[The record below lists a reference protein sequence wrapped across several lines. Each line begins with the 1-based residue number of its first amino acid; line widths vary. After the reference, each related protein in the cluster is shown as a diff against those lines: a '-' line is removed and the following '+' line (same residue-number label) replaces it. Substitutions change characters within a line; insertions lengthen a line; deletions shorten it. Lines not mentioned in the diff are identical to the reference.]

1 MQRKL
6 TAPETTA
13 LFEDGVSLAPIP
25 RLALSLREAAQAT
38 GLSERT
44 IKELSRANQIPLV
57 RVGRRVLVPVAALE
71 LWLQNNSRALEV

>member
-1 MQRKL
+1 MQRKIN
-6 TAPETTA
+6 APETTA
-13 LFEDGVSLAPIP
+13 SLDGGISLAPVP

-71 LWLQNNSRALEV
+71 VWLQKNSRALEI